1 MEEAMLQQLLKAAV
15 HAHFHH
21 VVRVHT
27 ELANRIK
34 VGELDA
40 VDPLHRQ
47 HPAAGG
53 VAINR
58 RNSDARV
65 VLMQLSE
72 GLSVRGLVEVIHLFE
87 HPSPQFIDQGDEVA
101 ADQSDV
107 AVQPGGDVAHDVQIQ
122 GDLFAQPRALHL
134 HRHPCATLE
143 GSLVHLT
150 QGGG

>member
-15 HAHFHH
+15 HAHLHH

-27 ELANRIK
+27 ELPNRFK
-34 VGELDA
+34 VGELDT

-47 HPAAGG
+47 HAAAGG
-53 VAINR
+53 VAIDR
-58 RNSDARV
+58 GNSDSRV

-72 GLSVRGLVEVIHLFE
+72 GLSVRGLVEVVHLLK
-87 HPSPQFIDQGDEVA
+87 HPSPQLVDQCDEVT

-134 HRHPCATLE
+134 HRHPGATFE
-143 GSLVHLT
+143 VSLVHLT
-150 QGGG
+150 QRGG

>member
-15 HAHFHH
+15 HAHLHH
-21 VVRVHT
+21 VVGVHT
-27 ELANRIK
+27 QLANRFK

-47 HPAAGG
+47 HAAAGG
-53 VAINR
+53 VAIDR
-58 RNSDARV
+58 RNSNSRV

-72 GLSVRGLVEVIHLFE
+72 SLSVSGLVDVVHLFE
-87 HPSPQFIDQGDEVA
+87 HPSPQLVDQGNEVA
-101 ADQSDV
+101 SDQSDV

-134 HRHPCATLE
+134 HRHPGAAFE

-150 QGGG
+150 QRGG